1 MPSTRQTNDT
11 KAKKGTVS
19 EELTSE
25 SGTSP
30 HGSGAPSKPASSHAE
45 KHPDYDRMNAENKKA
60 LDKESY

>member
-1 MPSTRQTNDT
+1 MPSTGQTNDT
-11 KAKKGTVS
+11 KAKKGTS
-19 EELTSE
+19 EELTSKP
-25 SGTSP
+25 STSP